1 MRIAI
6 VEDDPMQ
13 LENLRILLNGED
25 TMQVVGAYNSGE
37 KALEEICEVSPDVL
51 LVDIGLPGM
60 SGVELID
67 RVTLEMPDVEV
78 MVFTG
83 HAEREIIFAAI
94 KAGASGYILKGVPP
108 REIIEAI
115 QELYNGGA
123 PMSPC
128 IARAV
133 INEFHNTVNID
144 PFILSAREREIL
156 KSIEM
161 GLTYKE
167 IGKSLN
173 LSFHTIHTHIKNIY
187 EKLKSKTR
195 HEALLKARR
204 KGII

>member
-128 IARAV
+128 IARAG
-133 INEFHNTVNID
+133 
-144 PFILSAREREIL
+144 EIL

-195 HEALLKARR
+195 HEALLKAR
-204 KGII
+204 